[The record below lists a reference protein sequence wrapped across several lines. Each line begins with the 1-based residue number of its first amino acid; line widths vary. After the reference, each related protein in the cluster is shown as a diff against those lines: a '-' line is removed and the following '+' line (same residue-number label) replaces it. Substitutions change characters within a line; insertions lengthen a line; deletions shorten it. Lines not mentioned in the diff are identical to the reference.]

1 MAVHHSANRDAS
13 LRVECKTPT
22 GNPVN
27 VWLNPRSA
35 REFDLI
41 QLMGDSPFTFTGV
54 VSFSN
59 SYVTSVKADSVV
71 ELIQLDDGTDEEEMC
86 ECCGLF
92 ESVDDILDKTV
103 HGINVRVC
111 KSCYQME

>member
-1 MAVHHSANRDAS
+1 MHHSANRDAS
-13 LRVECKTPT
+13 LRVECKTAT
-22 GNPVN
+22 GNPVH

-35 REFDLI
+35 KEFDLV

-59 SYVTSVKADSVV
+59 SYVTSVKADTVV
-71 ELIQLDDGTDEEEMC
+71 ELTQLDDGADEEEMC

-92 ESVDDILDKTV
+92 ESVDDISDKTV

-111 KSCYQME
+111 KSCNQM